1 MHCMW
6 IYIWA
11 VHESLSKYGTFTY
24 FPGCHTE
31 LGNNLLLADAFL
43 KYCNM
48 VLENTPHRPDSKKF
62 RKVNSAA
69 TWVCFIK
76 FKQLTIMRYFI
87 IHCEPEGCLPTEAM
101 LPNPAI
107 DKTAQLSKHMAQQ
120 GDELTE
126 QLSTSKVT
134 CPTFSLPRPWL
145 QSPVPLPLP
154 P

>member
-1 MHCMW
+1 MW

-48 VLENTPHRPDSKKF
+48 VLENIPHRLDSKKF

-76 FKQLTIMRYFI
+76 FKQLAVMWYFI
-87 IHCEPEGCLPTEAM
+87 IHCEPESCLPTKARGSARWWTD
-101 LPNPAI
+101 LA
-107 DKTAQLSKHMAQQ
+107 AQH
-120 GDELTE
+120 
-126 QLSTSKVT
+126 
-134 CPTFSLPRPWL
+134 L
-145 QSPVPLPLP
+145 QSDLSHLLLARTLAAESCPLAIPTLASIRSFGELIQQKISP
-154 P
+154 FF